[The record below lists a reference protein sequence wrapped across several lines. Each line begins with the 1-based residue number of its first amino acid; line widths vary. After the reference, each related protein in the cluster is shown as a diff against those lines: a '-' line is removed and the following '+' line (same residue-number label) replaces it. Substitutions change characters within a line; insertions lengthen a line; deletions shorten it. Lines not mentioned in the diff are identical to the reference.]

1 MPKVLPPKAAK
12 KSVVASARPVAA
24 PEKVAALRTKLSKSA
39 VKPAAAPAPKRAP
52 KRAQEELRVSETG
65 PGEWAWEMFRGGRF
79 VARGENYSKKGNA
92 ARAAEKFNALLAA
105 PMKVVA

>member
-1 MPKVLPPKAAK
+1 MNKTAPAKKASIKTPPAKASPTPKAA
-12 KSVVASARPVAA
+12 V
-24 PEKVAALRTKLSKSA
+24 KVAP
-39 VKPAAAPAPKRAP
+39 VKASVSTPPAKKVA

-92 ARAAEKFNALLAA
+92 ARAAEKFNALLAV